1 MRRLTG
7 WLALVAGVLAAAL
20 FLLRTPDVPLAD
32 LKARYASADSR
43 FVEVSPG
50 FVVHLRDQGPR
61 DAPAL
66 FLVHGSNASLHTWEP
81 WVERLKGR
89 YRVVSLDL
97 QGHGLTGPTPSGC
110 YTGACM
116 ADTVEAVRSTLGIER
131 LAIAGNS
138 MGGGVALSYALAH
151 PDRVAALILVD
162 SGGAPVRRDGPP
174 PIGFRVA
181 QMPVIRDIAAIITPR
196 ELIERTLD
204 RSVSVKSVASPEAV
218 DRYWELLRAPGNR
231 EATMQRFGQPRTEF
245 DAKRL
250 GALAGIPTLI
260 LWGEE
265 DALIPV
271 SAARWYADALP
282 HARLVLYP
290 GLGHIPQEETPDESA
305 AEVARFLDQALMPPG
320 PPSPGPTASRAPP
333 PAQPAA

>member
-1 MRRLTG
+1 MRRFLG
-7 WLALVAGVLAAAL
+7 WLALVAGIFAAAL
-20 FLLRTPDVPLAD
+20 FLLRTPDVPLED

-43 FVEVSPG
+43 LVEVSPG
-50 FVVHLRDQGPR
+50 FTVHLRDQGPR

-81 WVERLKGR
+81 WVERLKGS
-89 YRVVSLDL
+89 YRIVSLDL
-97 QGHGLTGPTPSGC
+97 QGHGLTGPTPTGC

-116 ADTVEAVRSTLGIER
+116 AETVEAVRAKLGIER

-151 PDRVAALILVD
+151 PERVAGLILVD
-162 SGGAPVRRDGPP
+162 AGGAPIRREGPP

-196 ELIERTLD
+196 DLIARTLD
-204 RSVSVKSVASPEAV
+204 RSVSVKSVASAQAI

-231 EATMQRFGQPRTEF
+231 QATMQRFSQPRTAMSQE
-245 DAKRL
+245 RL
-250 GALAGIPTLI
+250 KALADMPVLI

-271 SAARWYADALP
+271 SAARWYSEALP
-282 HARLVLYP
+282 QAELIIYP
-290 GLGHIPQEETPDESA
+290 GIGHLPQEETPDTSA
-305 AEVARFLDQALMPPG
+305 ADVARFLA
-320 PPSPGPTASRAPP
+320 AAYAPP
-333 PAQPAA
+333 AA